1 MVRSVTRQ
9 VQSEWDENQR
19 ALAEGL
25 AQHGREVHRDG
36 CGLHPAI
43 LAEPDIY
50 RLTYAEDECPA
61 CASREVYKRVLAE
74 RDQKWLEQHKHLP
87 VRVKR
92 PSDGRRIRLV
102 PDNNSEGGD

>member
-9 VQSEWDENQR
+9 VESEWDETQR

-25 AQHGREVHRDG
+25 AQHGREVHSDG

-43 LAEPDIY
+43 LDEPDLY
-50 RLTYAEDECPA
+50 RFTYSEDDCPA
-61 CASREVYKRVLAE
+61 CASRDIYMRTLAE
-74 RDQKWLEQHKHLP
+74 RDQKWLEQHKNLP
-87 VRVKR
+87 IRVKR

-102 PDNNSEGGD
+102 PDNSKGGD